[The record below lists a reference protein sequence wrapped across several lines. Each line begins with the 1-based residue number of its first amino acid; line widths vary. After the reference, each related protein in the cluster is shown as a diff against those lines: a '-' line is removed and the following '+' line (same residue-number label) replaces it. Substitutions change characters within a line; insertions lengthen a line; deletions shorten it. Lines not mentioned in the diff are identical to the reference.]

1 MVGAVWPSSQV
12 TARAMLENVHANENA
27 VILEL
32 GCGTGAF
39 TKAIEKI
46 LPSDDCYLGIE
57 INPKF
62 ARTLKNRFP
71 DLKIVCGNADS
82 AVQIH
87 RESGLGKVSY
97 IISALPFGS
106 LPMTARTSIL
116 AEIDKF
122 MQRGCMFRT
131 IQYASSM
138 PFAPARAFRREIE
151 ARYGKTE
158 FSRLIWRNFPPVYTL
173 TWRT

>member
-1 MVGAVWPSSQV
+1 MGTPVVNALSKQ
-12 TARAMLENVHANENA
+12 RAMLENVQATESA
-27 VILEL
+27 IILEL

-46 LPSDDCYLGIE
+46 LPSDNCYLGIE
-57 INPKF
+57 INPEF
-62 ARTLKNRFP
+62 VGTLKIRFP

-87 RESGLGKVSY
+87 RKSGLGKIDY

-116 AEIDKF
+116 AEIDRF
-122 MQRGCMFRT
+122 MRRGCVFRT

-138 PFAPARAFRREIE
+138 PFPPARVFRREME
-151 ARYGKTE
+151 MRYGKTE
-158 FSRLIWRNFPPVYTL
+158 FSKLIWRNVPPVYIL
-173 TWRT
+173 AWRT